1 MQTRIYGESG
11 DMLDYRIETFLT
23 LYEEMNYR
31 RTAER
36 LRMTQP
42 GVTQHIHYL
51 ENHYGVRLFVY
62 SGRILTRTPEAEKL
76 KQHIDS
82 IRAAEH
88 DLRAHLAQSDLVHLK
103 IGATKTIGEFVL
115 VPAVRRFL
123 LNPRHQLDLV
133 VDNTKTLLAMLDR
146 GDLNFAVIEGVF
158 DKERYPHRLY
168 KKERFVGICAQDH
181 PFAGQTVPLQ
191 EAFRENLIVRERGSG
206 TRNLLEQAVQG
217 QGYSLSAF
225 ARCSSVSNFA
235 VICDLVSNNQAITFA
250 YEPITRCRQNLSIF
264 MLQDIEIKGEFNWV
278 YLNADAAAPKI
289 DLFLCESC
297 SP

>member
-1 MQTRIYGESG
+1 
-11 DMLDYRIETFLT
+11 MLDYRIETFLT

-62 SGRILTRTPEAEKL
+62 SGRMLTRTPEAEKL

-82 IRAAEH
+82 IRAAEN
-88 DLRAHLAQSDLVHLK
+88 DLRANLTGSDVVHLK

-115 VPAVRRFL
+115 VPFVRRYL
-123 LNPRHQLDLV
+123 LDPHHQLDLI
-133 VDNTKTLLAMLDR
+133 VDNTKTLLTMLDH
-146 GDLNFAVIEGVF
+146 GELNFAVIEGVF

-168 KKERFVGICAQDH
+168 KKERFVGICAQSH
-181 PFAGQTVPLQ
+181 PFAGKIIPLQ

-217 QGYSLSAF
+217 HGYSLGSF
-225 ARCSSVSNFA
+225 ARCSSISNFS
-235 VICDLVSNNQAITFA
+235 VICDLISKGQAITFA
-250 YEPITRCRQNLSIF
+250 YEPIIHFRQDLSTF

-278 YLNADAAAPKI
+278 YLNRDAAEEKI
-289 DLFLCESC
+289 SLFMGN
-297 SP
+297 